1 MVCVGGYEINPFLNS
16 LFNFLCKWT
25 AHEGNI
31 CRSPIAEAVMRDVIG
46 REGLQKEWH
55 VESAGIEGW
64 HSGCPP
70 DERALK
76 VLARHNITYH
86 KCARVVNSDDFF
98 KFDYIFA
105 MDRSNLA
112 ALKRIT
118 PSYGTAKMFLL
129 GDFGLKPDERII
141 EDPYYVSV

>member
-1 MVCVGGYEINPFLNS
+1 
-16 LFNFLCKWT
+16 
-25 AHEGNI
+25 
-31 CRSPIAEAVMRDVIG
+31 MRDVIS

-55 VESAGIEGW
+55 VESAAIEGW
-64 HSGCPP
+64 HSGCLP

-86 KCARVVNSDDFF
+86 SCARIVNSDDFF

-112 ALKRIT
+112 ALKRIA
-118 PSYGTAKMFLL
+118 PSYSTAKMFLL

-141 EDPYYVSV
+141 EDPYYVSVKIIFVFLSNLIYFFRIWEKSLLKRYISSALWLAKAF